1 MPRPAR
7 LKEAIYRTATRLFGQ
22 HGLSGTGVREIA
34 KEAGVSEAALYRH
47 WKGKKQLARDIFVQG
62 MAELHGILTTEVP
75 VDGPF
80 CDAVRSM
87 VRVFYQAYDDN
98 PVVFQY
104 LLLNQHEV
112 WRTVDS
118 EVPNPVG
125 FWFDLLR
132 SRSAEFQ
139 VVPQLRGEV
148 LGPITLGMILRPSI
162 AAAYETIGPP
172 LAQYTDPVSLAICRV
187 LGVPWTPADPSPPA
201 PGDVGGSGR

>member
-1 MPRPAR
+1 MARPAR
-7 LKEAIYRTATRLFGQ
+7 FKEAIFRSATRLFGQ
-22 HGLSGTGVREIA
+22 RGLSGTGVREIA

-62 MAELHGILTTEVP
+62 MADLHGFLTAEVP
-75 VDGPF
+75 TDGPF

-87 VRVFYQAYDDN
+87 VRVFYHAYDEN

-112 WRTVDS
+112 WRTMDS
-118 EVPNPVG
+118 EDANPVG

-132 SRSAEFQ
+132 SRSSEFQ
-139 VVPQLRGEV
+139 VEPELRGDV

-162 AAAYETIGPP
+162 AAAYETISLP
-172 LAQYTDPVSLAICRV
+172 LAQYTEPVSLAICRV
-187 LGVPWTPADPSPPA
+187 LGVPWTPSHPNPP
-201 PGDVGGSGR
+201 PPEVESEPP